1 MLKKVIKSDLY
12 RYNGKSGF
20 KALVKTFLTNPG
32 FRYSTILRVSSLKQ
46 KSFIGYLSKFYLRR
60 LQHKFGFQISHETQ
74 IGEGLYI
81 GHFGQ
86 IIINPKTILGKN
98 INLAPGVVIGQENR
112 GKKQGTPIIGDKV
125 WIGSN
130 AIITGKIIIG
140 SNVLIAPGA
149 YVNMDVPENSIV
161 FGNPG
166 IIKHNIN
173 ATESYINFCV
183 R

>member
-20 KALVKTFLTNPG
+20 KDLVKTFVTNPG
-32 FRYSTILRVSSLKQ
+32 FRYSTVLRISSLKK
-46 KSFIGYLSKFYLRR
+46 KSLIGFVNKLYMNR
-60 LQHKFGFQISHETQ
+60 LQYKFGFQISHKTQ

-86 IIINPKTILGKN
+86 IIINPKAILGKN
-98 INLAPGVVIGQENR
+98 INIAPGVVIGQENR
-112 GKKQGTPIIGDKV
+112 GKKQGTPVICDKV

-130 AIITGKIIIG
+130 AIITGKITIG

-166 IIKHNIN
+166 IIKHNTQ
-173 ATESYINFCV
+173 ATENYINNCID
-183 R
+183 